1 MPSPRD
7 IDTVLKGWS
16 FRPGEVTARLVKTR
30 GGREVIQMRVDMGLL
45 QMETEQRPDGAHPH
59 GAETY
64 YDYLVGEAIR
74 SGDSFRLNREQCV
87 EADREFVQYYHRRI
101 CWLSLR
107 EYRRAA
113 RDADHSLAFMDFVK
127 EHSPDDE
134 WTLSHEQYRPFVLFH
149 RVQAGA
155 LAALEEKGPAL
166 AIHEINAGLDR
177 FRDLFARYDAADQYS
192 EDELV
197 RRLEQMRESVRERYD
212 VGRTLDEQLTDAV
225 RAEDYERAAQ
235 LRDALRQVKLAAAT
249 EGVVAEQGDGSATDP
264 IDGSATDRIDGSATD
279 RIDGSATDRIDG
291 SATDRARRR
300 IKGRDASD
308 VGPFA
313 GDGRDDGVDVPF

>member
-7 IDTVLKGWS
+7 IDTVLKGWP
-16 FRPGEVTARLVKTR
+16 FRPGEVSARLVKTR
-30 GGREVIQMRVDMGLL
+30 NGREVIQMRVDMGLL
-45 QMETEQRPDGAHPH
+45 QMETEQRPDGEHPH

-74 SGDSFRLNREQCV
+74 SGENFRLSAEQCA
-87 EADREFVQYYHRRI
+87 EADREFVQFYHRRI

-155 LAALEEKGPAL
+155 LAALEETGPAV
-166 AIHEINAGLDR
+166 AIREINAGLAR
-177 FRDLFARYDAADQYS
+177 FRDLFARYDAPEQYS

-212 VGRTLDEQLTDAV
+212 VGRTLDEQLADAV

-235 LRDALRQVKLAAAT
+235 LRDKLRQTKSIAAT
-249 EGVVAEQGDGSATDP
+249 GAESAEGDTATGAPGDD
-264 IDGSATDRIDGSATD
+264 I
-279 RIDGSATDRIDG
+279 
-291 SATDRARRR
+291 
-300 IKGRDASD
+300 
-308 VGPFA
+308 PF
-313 GDGRDDGVDVPF
+313 